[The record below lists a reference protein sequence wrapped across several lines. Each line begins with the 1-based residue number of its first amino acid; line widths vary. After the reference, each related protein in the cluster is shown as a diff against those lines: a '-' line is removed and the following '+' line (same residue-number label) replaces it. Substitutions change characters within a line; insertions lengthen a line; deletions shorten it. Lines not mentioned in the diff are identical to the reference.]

1 MLEHSA
7 VVSQYR
13 ENRSGLQAQ
22 MEAGITFKKSILK
35 SVAELEFVPVNLHI
49 QQMKVAIEG
58 SDDKGEGERGERE
71 GEGGRGGR
79 GGEEGEGGEREGEGE
94 REGKREG
101 ERVRYIGDDYSLD
114 PLQTR

>member
-1 MLEHSA
+1 MYYLQLCEDWEIARQEVMLEHSA

-58 SDDKGEGERGERE
+58 SDDKGEGERE
-71 GEGGRGGR
+71 GEGGRGRGR
-79 GGEEGEGGEREGEGE
+79 GKGRG
-94 REGKREG
+94 
-101 ERVRYIGDDYSLD
+101 
-114 PLQTR
+114 

>member
-79 GGEEGEGGEREGEGE
+79 GREREGEGE
-94 REGKREG
+94 RREREG
-101 ERVRYIGDDYSLD
+101 RGRVRG
-114 PLQTR
+114 RGRGRGKGRG